1 MTNVEFSNLHPNAS
15 SFLDQACSIAGVTG
29 AKRYTNLESD
39 QLDVNM
45 KKRVA
50 KGKKRDVRDMDY
62 YNAIER
68 KELGYML
75 PTESG

>member
-1 MTNVEFSNLHPNAS
+1 
-15 SFLDQACSIAGVTG
+15 
-29 AKRYTNLESD
+29 
-39 QLDVNM
+39 M